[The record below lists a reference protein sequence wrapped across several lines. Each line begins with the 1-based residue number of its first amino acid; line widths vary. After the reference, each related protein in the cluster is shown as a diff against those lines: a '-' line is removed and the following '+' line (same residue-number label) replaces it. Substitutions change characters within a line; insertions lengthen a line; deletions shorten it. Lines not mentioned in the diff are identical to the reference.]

1 MMSYQRSNIILG
13 WVLFFVSTAVYM
25 LTLEPT
31 MPFWDCGEFIASA
44 YKLEVGH
51 PPGAPLFMLIAR
63 IASAFVS
70 TENVPYAVNT
80 ISAISSGAT
89 IMFLFW
95 SVTHLAKKMVEK
107 LSKSD
112 EPKNLLILGAGLIGG
127 LAYAFSDTFW
137 FSAVEGEVYA
147 MSSLFT
153 AVVFWAILKW
163 ENEAD
168 KPSNLRWIILIAYL
182 MGLSIGV
189 HLLNL
194 LAIPAIAFV
203 YYFKKYDINW
213 KGVVGTGIFSLVLL
227 YFVQYIIIPGL
238 FGAAS
243 NFEYF
248 AVNKMNLPFGSGA
261 IVFFILLIGSLIA
274 KLLIERNRVID
285 ILVSNIL
292 IVLVF
297 QMSAANVGGFAFL
310 PSLSLAIYWV
320 TFYVTKDTSKS
331 FLYGITGWLIGFML
345 ERLFIAHKNESE
357 QKNTDL
363 VPFVKL
369 FIVCTLMILIG
380 YSTFATIMIRSQ
392 ANTPMN
398 ENKPD
403 NLFALVSYLN
413 REQYGDRPLFRG
425 QYFNTPQDRAKPY
438 VDGGDVYVKSYS
450 VREQGKNK
458 LVISFKSEFE
468 ANEYVKAHAEDKL
481 VVKEEYLE
489 TGEKKGTVPNFRETH
504 VFPRMYSSQGSHVS
518 QYKTWAELKNLKQ
531 TPSFGEN
538 MKYFFR
544 YQVNWMYW
552 RYFMWNFAGRQS
564 DIQGHGD
571 FLDGNWKTGIG
582 FFDEMRLGNQEK
594 LPELYAHN
602 KANNSYYLI
611 PFILGMLGLFYHAIK
626 MQKDFVVVMLLFLLT
641 GVAIVVYLNQTPLQ
655 PRERDYAYAGS
666 FYAFAIWIGLGVLAV
681 YYIVRDLLGSKMKP
695 IATASLALAFSF
707 TAPMLMAEQ
716 GWDDHDRSDRR
727 TGLDMAINYLESLA
741 PNAIIFTNGD
751 NDTFP
756 LWYAQEV
763 EGIRTDVRVVNLS
776 LLNTDW
782 YIDQMK
788 RRQYNSAPV
797 PFSMPEYKYRQGTR
811 DLIVLGDDS
820 VYTPLDKAM
829 AWCLDESKMRDF
841 GVKKYQTMPN
851 NKFALAVSAEN
862 QAKFKSFVG
871 AKDTLVNSIEF
882 ALLDDDGE
890 SPRQFITKAQMMVL
904 DLILSNNWDRPIYF
918 AVTTG
923 SEAYMGL
930 EPYFQLEGLAYRLTP
945 IYHTDYDR
953 DNMAGG
959 VASDIMYDNI
969 MNKFKWGNIDTKDI
983 YLDENNRRMVT
994 NLRMQMNNLADQYIR
1009 EGDKERAA
1017 TVLEKSLAVLPE
1029 KNAPY
1034 DQTQIMWTTSQLL
1047 FKAGRTEE
1055 AKKLSARIFEL
1066 NNQMM
1071 DYYASLSREDQDA
1084 IERKMQTAAFVNEEL
1099 VNDMK
1104 KYAPQDEQTKAMTA
1118 THDQKLDDV
1127 GLLVDMK
1134 KQRQAKEQRMEEYKR
1149 QKAKYDSLMKAMGR
1163 DTARSSARF

>member
-194 LAIPAIAFV
+194 LAIPAICFV
-203 YYFKKYDINW
+203 YYFKNYKTTP
-213 KGVVGTGIFSLVLL
+213 KGIVLTSLTSLGLL
-227 YFVQYIIIPGL
+227 FLVQNVIIIYFVQIAAWFERIFVNS
-238 FGAAS
+238 FGMPFNSGVFFYALLLIAAIVVALVIS
-243 NFEYF
+243 KRKNWV
-248 AVNKMNLPFGSGA
+248 AVNTLTWG
-261 IVFFILLIGSLIA
+261 IA
-274 KLLIERNRVID
+274 V
-285 ILVSNIL
+285 
-292 IVLVF
+292 
-297 QMSAANVGGFAFL
+297 A
-310 PSLSLAIYWV
+310 
-320 TFYVTKDTSKS
+320 
-331 FLYGITGWLIGFML
+331 
-345 ERLFIAHKNESE
+345 
-357 QKNTDL
+357 
-363 VPFVKL
+363 
-369 FIVCTLMILIG
+369 LIG
-380 YSTFATIMIRSQ
+380 YTTFATILIRSQ

-403 NLFALVSYLN
+403 NFFAFVSYLN

-481 VVKEEYLE
+481 IVKEEYLE

-504 VFPRMYSSQGSHVS
+504 IFPRMYSSQGSHIS

-695 IATASLALAFSF
+695 IATAALALAFSF

-829 AWCLDESKMRDF
+829 AWCLDDSKMRDF

-904 DLILSNNWDRPIYF
+904 DLILNNNWDRPIYF

-959 VASDIMYDNI
+959 VASDIMYDNM

-1009 EGDKERAA
+1009 EGNKERAA
-1017 TVLEKSLAVLPE
+1017 AVLEKSLAVLPE

-1071 DYYASLSREDQDA
+1071 DYYASLNREDQDA

-1163 DTARSSARF
+1163 DTARSTARF

>member
-194 LAIPAIAFV
+194 LAIPAICFV
-203 YYFKKYDINW
+203 YYFKNYKTTP
-213 KGVVGTGIFSLVLL
+213 KGIVLTSLTSLGLL
-227 YFVQYIIIPGL
+227 FLVQNVIIIYFVQIAAWFERIFVNSFGMPFNSGVL
-238 FGAAS
+238 FYALLLIAAIVVALVIS
-243 NFEYF
+243 KRKNWV
-248 AVNKMNLPFGSGA
+248 AVNTLTWG
-261 IVFFILLIGSLIA
+261 IA
-274 KLLIERNRVID
+274 V
-285 ILVSNIL
+285 
-292 IVLVF
+292 
-297 QMSAANVGGFAFL
+297 A
-310 PSLSLAIYWV
+310 
-320 TFYVTKDTSKS
+320 
-331 FLYGITGWLIGFML
+331 
-345 ERLFIAHKNESE
+345 
-357 QKNTDL
+357 
-363 VPFVKL
+363 
-369 FIVCTLMILIG
+369 LIG
-380 YSTFATIMIRSQ
+380 YTTFATILIRSQ

-403 NLFALVSYLN
+403 NFFAFVSYLN
-413 REQYGDRPLFRG
+413 REQYGDRPLFKG

-481 VVKEEYLE
+481 FVKEEYLE

-504 VFPRMYSSQGSHVS
+504 VFPRMYSSQGSHIS

-594 LPELYAHN
+594 LPELYANN

-681 YYIVRDLLGSKMKP
+681 YYIVRDLLGSKIKP
-695 IATASLALAFSF
+695 VATAALALAFSF

-716 GWDDHDRSDRR
+716 GWDDHNRSDRR
-727 TGLDMAINYLESLA
+727 TGLDMAINYLQSLA

-788 RRQYNSAPV
+788 RRQYDSAPV
-797 PFSMPEYKYRQGTR
+797 PFSLPEYKYRQGTR
-811 DLIVLGDDS
+811 DLIVLGEDS

-829 AWCLDESKMRDF
+829 AWCLDDNKMRDF

-851 NKFALAVSAEN
+851 NKFALAVSPEN
-862 QAKFKSFVG
+862 QAKFKAFVG

-882 ALLDDDGE
+882 ELLDDDGE

-904 DLILSNNWDRPIYF
+904 DLILSNNWERPIYF

-945 IYHTDYDR
+945 IFHTDYDR

-1009 EGDKERAA
+1009 EGNKERAA

-1047 FKAGRTEE
+1047 FKAGKIEE

-1066 NNQMM
+1066 NNQML
-1071 DYYASLSREDQDA
+1071 DYYASLNREDQDA

-1149 QKAKYDSLMKAMGR
+1149 QKAKYDSLMKSMGR
-1163 DTARSSARF
+1163 DTARSTARF